1 MKVHRSPRC
10 RAFTLVEVLIVIVII
25 VLIAG
30 LVLSLTRRAMKSAK
44 ATMDAG
50 NLHQVGLAL
59 NVHVTEL
66 GYFPVG
72 IDQGNSTS
80 WQDLVVKQQVG
91 DDSKVTQIPMLW
103 SPLLVSAIPENL
115 NRQAISHFAAN
126 PAVMDQSDTDASGE
140 AVPKFKL
147 RISQLT
153 RPSEQILLCGAVA
166 KSANAEYHES
176 HPVLW
181 DMAGLIGG
189 PARDGLPPQL
199 DPADANQAIRF
210 PDDLGKN
217 QSFGAMPDF
226 FRYGGGKGQFFF
238 ADGHIEAML
247 PADHREKNWAVSY

>member
-1 MKVHRSPRC
+1 MKAHRFLRY
-10 RAFTLVEVLIVIVII
+10 RAFTLVEMLIVIVII
-25 VLIAG
+25 VLVAG
-30 LVLSLTRRAMKSAK
+30 LALSVSRRAMQSAK
-44 ATMDAG
+44 ATKDAG

-59 NVHVTEL
+59 NVYVTDL

-80 WQDLVVKQQVG
+80 WADLIVKQQVG
-91 DDSKVTQIPMLW
+91 DESKVTQIPMLW
-103 SPLLVSAIPENL
+103 SPLLIPAIPENL

-126 PAVMDQSDTDASGE
+126 PAVMDQSDTDSSGE
-140 AVPKFKL
+140 IIPKFKL
-147 RISQLT
+147 QTSQLT

-166 KSANAEYHES
+166 KTSDAEYHES

-189 PARDGLPPQL
+189 PAKDGRPPQL

-210 PDDLGKN
+210 PKDIEKK

-247 PADHREKNWAVSY
+247 PADHHEKNWAVSY